1 MKKEFQ
7 GGPEKN
13 NPAEP
18 IRLLLLLGVAFFA
31 TWGPGLQK
39 TIYQFNTSRI
49 FPAAAASLAGYWL
62 ILGRNRF
69 RPFPLPYNLFIV
81 FALFHTVIAY
91 LFFFFDDF
99 TFGYSGVL
107 YEQAGYFLYE
117 PSRGI
122 MVVRFF
128 LFALLAYAIGSLLKN
143 RRELYFFCL
152 TYGLGFS
159 FSIFLGSHETIDAIQ
174 GFTRSTG
181 GFLSPNAFGIAGLIC
196 FFLNLT
202 VFLGSGTGPRGRLL
216 SAVFI
221 LAGIYGMLAS
231 VSRNSIFAFACGG
244 AVVAL
249 FLPLARKIRWA
260 FGFACLL
267 LAAAA
272 LLPPSI
278 YQTVTS
284 RMTVAN
290 IQESNWS
297 MRRDIWSDYLREG
310 GRYFFLGLGLERS
323 TEATRDTYTS
333 DSEGPLIP
341 HQTYLQILVEFGI
354 VGVFLFI
361 LALWAFVR
369 RGIRLAVSRPPGIEN
384 VVMLGLLTA
393 FLVYGLIGSI
403 FGERTVLL
411 AFGVIA
417 FTQTYLGAN
426 SKSQISDRVG

>member
-1 MKKEFQ
+1 
-7 GGPEKN
+7 
-13 NPAEP
+13 
-18 IRLLLLLGVAFFA
+18 
-31 TWGPGLQK
+31 
-39 TIYQFNTSRI
+39 
-49 FPAAAASLAGYWL
+49 
-62 ILGRNRF
+62 
-69 RPFPLPYNLFIV
+69 
-81 FALFHTVIAY
+81 
-91 LFFFFDDF
+91 
-99 TFGYSGVL
+99 
-107 YEQAGYFLYE
+107 
-117 PSRGI
+117 
-122 MVVRFF
+122 
-128 LFALLAYAIGSLLKN
+128 
-143 RRELYFFCL
+143 
-152 TYGLGFS
+152 
-159 FSIFLGSHETIDAIQ
+159 
-174 GFTRSTG
+174 
-181 GFLSPNAFGIAGLIC
+181 
-196 FFLNLT
+196 
-202 VFLGSGTGPRGRLL
+202 
-216 SAVFI
+216 
-221 LAGIYGMLAS
+221 MLAS